1 MQNLH
6 KKNSRQRR
14 SISVRK
20 PKSTQ
25 NQVSTPSEE
34 EPIVLLEGQIAIQA
48 ALETGS
54 RTVHEVLIRRFQSQ
68 SHRQNHTAAKIK
80 KIAQQTGTVVTYLD
94 KDRFTKK
101 VRQYQSQS
109 AESNSH
115 GGIMALAGPR
125 HFVSLDRLLEPDQTP
140 FIVMLDGIE
149 DPFNFGHTVRA
160 LYAAGMTGLVLR
172 ERNWMTATNVVI
184 RASAGATELVTTAVA
199 DSVEQAVAF
208 FREQGCAILCT
219 GMGEDERI
227 VSLYEADLAQPI
239 FLLVGGEK
247 RGVTRSFM
255 AQADQLLQ
263 IPYGPQ
269 SDNPFKHSLGTTA
282 AAAVLG
288 FEVMRQRNL
297 GAGTS

>member
-109 AESNSH
+109 AESNS
-115 GGIMALAGPR
+115 
-125 HFVSLDRLLEPDQTP
+125 PDQTP

-282 AAAVLG
+282 AICGSLTGKQPVILYARKDV
-288 FEVMRQRNL
+288 
-297 GAGTS
+297 